1 MHSMSQR
8 VCVANRGEIAI
19 RVMRACHEMG
29 METVAVYS
37 EADAAAP
44 HVVQADRAVCIGPP
58 PSGES
63 YLNIPRI
70 IDAARSAGADA
81 VHPGYGFLA
90 ENAAF
95 AQAVEDAGLVFIGP
109 SPDVI
114 AAMGDKTL
122 ARRTVAA
129 AGVPVV
135 PADDAP
141 LGRGPLH
148 RPEAG
153 AATDEGASLV
163 AAATRLGYPLL
174 IKAAAGGGGKGMRVV
189 RDATELE
196 AAFAAAARE
205 ARGAFGDD
213 RLFFERYVERP
224 RHVEVQILADNH
236 GNVVHLGERE
246 CSIQRRHQKLI
257 EETPSPAV
265 DATLRRRMTDAAVAA
280 ARSVGYRNAGT
291 VEFLLAPDGNF
302 YFLEMN
308 TRLQV
313 EHPVTELVTGID
325 LVHAQLRIAAG
336 ERLWLRQ
343 EDITARGHAIECRIC
358 AEDPAQQ
365 FLPRPGTIVALREPH
380 GPGIRVDSGIAAG
393 YEVPLYYDPLLAK
406 LCVWDET
413 RDAAR
418 RRMITAL
425 QDYVIL
431 GCTTGIPFLLDV
443 LEHPK
448 FVSGETHTQFIE
460 DHFPTWTGREHH
472 RAIAAIAAALDA
484 TRRRPTGR
492 ADQHHDGG
500 GVASPWTTLGQWRL
514 GQGG

>member
-1 MHSMSQR
+1 MFHR
-8 VCVANRGEIAI
+8 VLVANRGEIAVRI
-19 RVMRACHEMG
+19 MRACREAG
-29 METVAVYS
+29 IESVAVYS
-37 EADAAAP
+37 EADAEAP
-44 HVVQADRAVCIGPP
+44 HVVQADHAVCIGPP
-58 PSGES
+58 PSSES

-70 IDAARSAGADA
+70 IEAARNAGADA

-95 AQAVEDAGLVFIGP
+95 AQAVEDAGFVFIGP
-109 SPDVI
+109 SADAI

-135 PADDAP
+135 PAEDNP
-141 LGRGPLH
+141 LGRGPSH

-153 AATDEGASLV
+153 ATSEEMASLT

-189 RDATELE
+189 HAASELE
-196 AAFAAAARE
+196 ASFQAAARE

-213 RLFFERYVERP
+213 RLFLERYVERP
-224 RHVEVQILADNH
+224 RHIEVQVLADHH
-236 GNVVHLGERE
+236 GTIVHLGERE

-265 DATLRRRMTDAAVAA
+265 DATLRRQMTDAAVAA
-280 ARSVGYRNAGT
+280 ARSVSYRNAGT
-291 VEFLLAPDGNF
+291 IEFLLAPDGAF

-313 EHPVTELVTGID
+313 EHAITELATGID
-325 LVHAQLRIAAG
+325 LVHAQLRLAAG
-336 ERLWLRQ
+336 ERLWVRQ
-343 EDITARGHAIECRIC
+343 EDIAARGHAIECRIC

-365 FLPRPGTIVALREPH
+365 FLPRPGRIVCLREPQ
-380 GPGIRVDSGIAAG
+380 GPAIRVDSGIAAG
-393 YEVPLYYDPLLAK
+393 FEVPLHYDPLLAK
-406 LCVWDET
+406 VSVWGET
-413 RDAAR
+413 REAAR
-418 RRMITAL
+418 RRMIAAL
-425 QDYVIL
+425 ADYVVL

-443 LEHPK
+443 LEHPA
-448 FVSGETHTQFIE
+448 FVRGETHTHFIE
-460 DHFPTWTGREHH
+460 DHFPTWSGREHH
-472 RAIAAIAAALDA
+472 RAIAAIAAAIN
-484 TRRRPTGR
+484 TVRRPQMAR
-492 ADQHHDGG
+492 AGHQDGSEP
-500 GVASPWTTLGQWRL
+500 VSPWTTLGHWRL